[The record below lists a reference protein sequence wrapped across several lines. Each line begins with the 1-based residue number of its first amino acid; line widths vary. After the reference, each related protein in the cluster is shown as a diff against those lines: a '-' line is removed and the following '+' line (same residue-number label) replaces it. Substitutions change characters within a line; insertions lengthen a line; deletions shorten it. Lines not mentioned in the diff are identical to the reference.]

1 MRRREV
7 IGLIGGAAIAWPIIA
22 HAEQADRPRHVGILM
37 PLREGDPQSEVR
49 LTAFAQTL
57 RQIGWIEGK
66 TIVFEKP
73 AQRLD
78 RLRGLGNDYVD
89 ISLHESSCERRQARR
104 ITIRETGAT
113 ATIPIVM
120 ASAGDALGAGYIAS
134 LAHPGGNITGLTL
147 FATEQGAKRLQ
158 LMKDLLPAMQHVA
171 LLSNANAA
179 GHRLQV
185 KEMMPAAVKLG
196 LTPQSLTVQHAN
208 DIDAVLRATVAGNA
222 QAIITM
228 DDPLIESQRDRIV
241 DFALRHLLPVMGER
255 RVMTEAGGVI
265 SYGPNQIDMWKRA
278 AVFVDKIL
286 NGANAADLPVEQ
298 PTKFELV
305 INLKSAK
312 AIGLTVP
319 AAMLVAADEVIE

>member
-7 IGLIGGAAIAWPIIA
+7 ITLIGGVVITWPLCA
-22 HAEQADRPRHVGILM
+22 YAQQADRMRRVGILM
-37 PLREGDPQSEVR
+37 PLRVSDPQSQSR
-49 LTAFAQTL
+49 LGMFSQTL

-66 TIVFEKP
+66 TIVFEKRFSDGDP
-73 AQRLD
+73 ARLPA
-78 RLRGLGNDYVD
+78 LAAELVHANVD
-89 ISLHESSCERRQARR
+89 VIVSQAAEPIEALHR
-104 ITIRETGAT
+104 AT

-147 FATEQGAKRLQ
+147 IATEQGTKRLQ
-158 LMKDLLPAMQHVA
+158 LMKELVPAMVRVA

-179 GHRLQV
+179 GHRLQL
-185 KEMMPAAVKLG
+185 KEMLPAAVKLG
-196 LTPQSLTVQHAN
+196 LVPQSVAVQTAN
-208 DIDAVLRATVAGNA
+208 DIDAALRAAVAANA

-228 DDPLIESQRDRIV
+228 DDPLIESQRVRIV
-241 DFALRHLLPVMGER
+241 DFALQQRLPIMGER

-265 SYGPNQIDMWKRA
+265 SYGPNVIDMWKGA

-286 NGANAADLPVEQ
+286 KGAKPADLPVER

-319 AAMLVAADEVIE
+319 ATMLVAADEVIE

>member
-7 IGLIGGAAIAWPIIA
+7 IGLIGGAAIACPIIA
-22 HAEQADRPRHVGILM
+22 RAQQADRMRRVGILM
-37 PLREGDPQSEVR
+37 PLRESDQQSQAR
-49 LTAFAQTL
+49 LAAFSQTL
-57 RQIGWIEGK
+57 RQIGWIEEK
-66 TIVFEKP
+66 TIVFEKRFSDGDSARLP
-73 AQRLD
+73 ALAAGLVHANVDVIVTQAAEPIEA
-78 RLRGLGNDYVD
+78 LR
-89 ISLHESSCERRQARR
+89 R
-104 ITIRETGAT
+104 AT
-113 ATIPIVM
+113 SIIPIVM

-158 LMKDLLPAMQHVA
+158 LMKDLLPAMRHVA

-208 DIDAVLRATVAGNA
+208 DIDAVLRAAVAGNA

-241 DFALRHLLPVMGER
+241 DFALRNRLPVMGER

-286 NGANAADLPVEQ
+286 NGANPADLPVEQ

>member
-7 IGLIGGAAIAWPIIA
+7 ITLIGGVVITWPLCA
-22 HAEQADRPRHVGILM
+22 YAQQADRMRRVGILM
-37 PLREGDPQSEVR
+37 PLRESDPQSQSR
-49 LTAFAQTL
+49 LAVFSQTL

-66 TIVFEKP
+66 TIVFEKRFSDGDP
-73 AQRLD
+73 ARLPA
-78 RLRGLGNDYVD
+78 LAAELVHANVD
-89 ISLHESSCERRQARR
+89 VIVSQAAEPIEALHR
-104 ITIRETGAT
+104 AT

-147 FATEQGAKRLQ
+147 IATEQGTKRLQ
-158 LMKDLLPAMQHVA
+158 LMKELVPAMVRVA

-179 GHRLQV
+179 GHRLQL
-185 KEMMPAAVKLG
+185 KEMLPAAVKLG
-196 LTPQSLTVQHAN
+196 LVPQSVAVQTAN
-208 DIDAVLRATVAGNA
+208 DIDAALRAAVAANA

-228 DDPLIESQRDRIV
+228 DDPLIESQRVRIV
-241 DFALRHLLPVMGER
+241 DFALQQRLPIMGER

-265 SYGPNQIDMWKRA
+265 SYGPNVIDMWKGA

-286 NGANAADLPVEQ
+286 KGAEPADLPVER

-305 INLKSAK
+305 ISLKSAK

-319 AAMLVAADEVIE
+319 ATMLVAADEVIE